1 MNDVTVYLV
10 GAGPGD
16 PGLMTA
22 RGVEL
27 LESADIV
34 VYDYLANSA
43 LVDRVKP
50 GAETVYVGKKGFSAH
65 VTQDQINELLVQKA
79 RELEAR
85 GGGMLVR
92 LKGGDPFVF
101 GRGGE
106 EALALVAAGIPFEV
120 VPGVTS
126 GIAAPAYAGIPV
138 THRGV
143 SSSVTFITGHEDPT
157 KNVSAIDWTALAR
170 LAQAGGTL
178 CFYMGMRNLE
188 MIAERLM
195 AQGAAAET
203 PVALVRWG
211 TTNAQETLVAP
222 LSDVARRARE
232 EGFGAP
238 AIILVGPVAG
248 LRESLAWFE
257 TRPLFGRTVVV
268 TRSRSQ
274 ASAFS
279 VQLRALGAQVIE
291 FPTIEFAEPDD
302 FGPLDD
308 AIGRLAGY
316 DWVVFTSVN
325 GVDAFFRRLAAREG
339 GFTDA
344 RAFASV
350 RVAAIGPATAERL
363 EAHGIQADVLPDEYR
378 GEAVFDAIEQ
388 ASGRF
393 GIELSQARVLVP
405 RAQVAREALPELLRN
420 AGAQVDVAPA
430 YKTVLPAAAAADALV
445 QRLEA
450 GEVDAVTFT
459 SSSTARNL
467 LELLGGHDDALRN
480 ARLFSIGPITTATLA
495 KAGFTEVQ
503 EAAEYTIPGLVDALV
518 NAYGTSDA

>member
-16 PGLMTA
+16 PGLMTV

-50 GAETVYVGKKGFSAH
+50 GTETVYVGKKGFSAH

-195 AQGAAAET
+195 AQGAAAEGVGADLLKT
-203 PVALVRWG
+203 CGPGKLGRRIAVEKGVFTDDLHGIGQLHGHELPVALEGVLADDFHTVRDDHLE
-211 TTNAQETLVAP
+211 QETI
-222 LSDVARRARE
+222 ARE
-232 EGFGAP
+232 CAFTDFPDRRSVDFGGNGYARCAAGVGRDRAALRVEFKVGFRHGRFRHDGAAP
-238 AIILVGPVAG
+238 ARLHVHVRRQYGLICLQLIVRHVADEAVRAKFSVAG
-248 LRESLAWFE
+248 GKHLPVGKL
-257 TRPLFGRTVVV
+257 LKHIG
-268 TRSRSQ
+268 
-274 ASAFS
+274 
-279 VQLRALGAQVIE
+279 VIH
-291 FPTIEFAEPDD
+291 
-302 FGPLDD
+302 
-308 AIGRLAGY
+308 
-316 DWVVFTSVN
+316 
-325 GVDAFFRRLAAREG
+325 AAREK
-339 GFTDA
+339 
-344 RAFASV
+344 
-350 RVAAIGPATAERL
+350 ERYRL
-363 EAHGIQADVLPDEYR
+363 TGKIFDDEVFHGILQ
-378 GEAVFDAIEQ
+378 
-388 ASGRF
+388 
-393 GIELSQARVLVP
+393 
-405 RAQVAREALPELLRN
+405 
-420 AGAQVDVAPA
+420 
-430 YKTVLPAAAAADALV
+430 
-445 QRLEA
+445 
-450 GEVDAVTFT
+450 
-459 SSSTARNL
+459 
-467 LELLGGHDDALRN
+467 
-480 ARLFSIGPITTATLA
+480 
-495 KAGFTEVQ
+495 
-503 EAAEYTIPGLVDALV
+503 
-518 NAYGTSDA
+518 